1 MELALWDGVAQC
13 GEQELQA
20 ALACFR
26 TLKEE
31 DLSCD
36 YGRTIAGET
45 HEPIA
50 GLLLCGDARPMRFE
64 KNKNATLRGER
75 LRFEAMA
82 LNNGQEVRQVDI

>member
-1 MELALWDGVAQC
+1 MVWLSV
-13 GEQELQA
+13 GEQELQS

-36 YGRTIAGET
+36 YCRTIAGET
-45 HEPIA
+45 HELIP

-64 KNKNATLRGER
+64 KNKNALRGER
-75 LRFEAMA
+75 LRFEATA
-82 LNNGQEVRQVDI
+82 LNNGQEVGQVDI